1 MGALQPPP
9 CELDHPNSGFRAEGR
24 AELDVPEVWPE
35 EVWPEVDAL
44 VGKIRQLLKKNEEL
58 RGLVT
63 RLSTLVIR
71 NVVDR
76 ES

>member
-1 MGALQPPP
+1 MGAMQPPT
-9 CELDHPNSGFRAEGR
+9 CELDHQTNGFRAERR
-24 AELDVPEVWPE
+24 ADLDVPEVWPE

-44 VGKIRQLLKKNEEL
+44 VGKIRQLIKKNQEL

-63 RLSTLVIR
+63 RLSALVIR